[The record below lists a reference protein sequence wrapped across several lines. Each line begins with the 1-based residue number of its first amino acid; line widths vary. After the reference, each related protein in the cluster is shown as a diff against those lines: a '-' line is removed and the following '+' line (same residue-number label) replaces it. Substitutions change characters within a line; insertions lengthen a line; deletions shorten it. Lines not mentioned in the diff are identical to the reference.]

1 MTNLNANKSTNKSA
15 NKSVVLVYSGGL
27 DTSICIPL
35 MREEYG
41 YDHVITVTVDVG
53 QPAQDIREAA
63 EKAKAMGTEHYTID
77 AKEEFAAAYCYAAIR
92 ANGYYEGYPISTSI
106 ARPLIAA
113 KAVEVARLKG
123 VTAFAHGC
131 TGKGNDQF
139 RIEFG
144 IRALMPEAVIHAPV
158 RERNMTRSWEI
169 EYALSKGVPIKQSMD
184 KIWSIDE
191 NLWGRSIE
199 GGRLEE
205 PNYAP
210 PGEIFQWTLDPV
222 LAPDRVTEVQIEFAN
237 GVPVRIVTE
246 AVNSSVQGSVNSS
259 VQGSVNSS
267 VQGSANSSVHA
278 SSKELLRE
286 PLSPAQLIAAANEL
300 AGANGIGRIDI
311 MEDRMMGLKVRENY
325 ECPGATLLLAAHRAL
340 EALVLTRDELRFK
353 ASVDAE
359 WSKLAYEGLWFD
371 PFKDALESFIAKTQ
385 ERVTGTVSL
394 RLYKGSFQVIGR
406 VSPWAL
412 YSEEMASFDTT
423 SFDQSE
429 STGTVRNFGLQAR
442 MYFHLK
448 GNSRKLTSHE

>member
-1 MTNLNANKSTNKSA
+1 M
-15 NKSVVLVYSGGL
+15 KSVVLVYSGGL
-27 DTSICIPL
+27 DTSVCIPL

-53 QPAQDIREAA
+53 QPSEDIQEAA
-63 EKAKAMGTEHYTID
+63 EKAKAMGTEHYTVD
-77 AKEEFAAAYCYAAIR
+77 AKEEFAEAYCFAAIR

-123 VTAFAHGC
+123 VKDFAHGC

-144 IRALMPEAVIHAPV
+144 IRALMPDAVIHAPV

-169 EYALSKGVPIKQSMD
+169 EYALSKGVPIKQSAA

-210 PGEIFQWTLDPV
+210 PSEIFQWTKDPL
-222 LAPDRVTEVQIEFAN
+222 LAPDQVTEVQFEFEK
-237 GVPVRIVTE
+237 GVPVRIGGE
-246 AVNSSVQGSVNSS
+246 
-259 VQGSVNSS
+259 
-267 VQGSANSSVHA
+267 
-278 SSKELLRE
+278 SK
-286 PLSPAQLIAAANEL
+286 SPAQLIAIANEL
-300 AGANGIGRIDI
+300 AGLNGIGRIDI

-353 ASVDAE
+353 ASVDSE

-371 PFKDALESFIAKTQ
+371 PFKDDLEAFIAKTQ
-385 ERVTGTVSL
+385 ERVTGTVSM

-406 VSPWAL
+406 LSPWAL

-423 SFDQSE
+423 SFDQRE
-429 STGTVRNFGLQAR
+429 STGTVKNFGLQSR

-448 GNSRKLTSHE
+448 EKSLLEKTLKENSAS